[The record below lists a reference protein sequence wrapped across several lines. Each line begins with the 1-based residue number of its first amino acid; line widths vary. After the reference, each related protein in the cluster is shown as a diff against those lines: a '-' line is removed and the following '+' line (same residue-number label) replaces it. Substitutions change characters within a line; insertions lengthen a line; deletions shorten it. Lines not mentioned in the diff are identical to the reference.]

1 MLHIEDINDELEQKL
16 KDKDL
21 FNNLSLCE
29 ELRKTQQWPNEW
41 HHYDKED
48 KRRPLAIFGIENDNY
63 LLKTLI
69 KIRLIYSINVLYGQ
83 EQWLIP

>member
-29 ELRKTQQWPNEW
+29 ELRKTQQ
-41 HHYDKED
+41 
-48 KRRPLAIFGIENDNY
+48 
-63 LLKTLI
+63 
-69 KIRLIYSINVLYGQ
+69 
-83 EQWLIP
+83 